1 MKKLFF
7 IIVLIIIIIFGLLF
21 YFGKLDNLSMIVYG
35 AMFGSLSAFNKKNT
49 QAKNKHLE
57 AIKESQKSMDS
68 AMKIM
73 EEIKTSRDNDVRE
86 LMKDVEATQKKVDNM
101 SNDELIAWGNKF
113 LEAKRRGKVDE

>member
-1 MKKLFF
+1 
-7 IIVLIIIIIFGLLF
+7 
-21 YFGKLDNLSMIVYG
+21 MIVYG
-35 AMFGSLSAFNKKNT
+35 AMFGGLSAFNKKNT